1 LKNTTVS
8 SLSQKLSRKLILNF
22 SRIAVAK
29 TKESVIDLFTSA
41 KNYTKLVLKNSYTQQ
56 QQHTTDYHI
65 NYYQNLVF
73 VKLLG

>member
-1 LKNTTVS
+1 MKINNC
-8 SLSQKLSRKLILNF
+8 NF

-56 QQHTTDYHI
+56 QQHTTDSHI
-65 NYYQNLVF
+65 NYYQIWF
-73 VKLLG
+73 LLNCWVNPS